1 MAKKRLFTL
10 LLLVLAPM
18 SVSNAI
24 DADQARIFSGQDL
37 HIFSPE
43 VLSYQL
49 STGEHTLVFRD
60 GFSMSIDGCEFS
72 SAVWLKAI
80 RTEFRGRT
88 IIDYELTAYLKTD
101 VSVTKDEQAKAIELR
116 ERIVNESGTRIVQF
130 DVSGEVFVTAG
141 KRKIS
146 NPRELELYKEASAAA
161 ASIGRKFVVREEV
174 LIPGLPGEKPRPKEE
189 ILKPKVAEPPAK
201 AEREIFAPA
210 VEAVKP
216 EVKFW
221 YPVNISPAGEE
232 PLEIETDQLT
242 NGTNVATVTNRF
254 YLWQKRDEKGGLL
267 ELQADEAVLFYADE
281 GSEQEIA
288 AAGVITGI
296 YMAGDVLMVEGSR
309 TIRCDQ
315 MYYDFPNK
323 RALAINAVMR
333 SFDANRRIPI
343 YVRAAKIKRLSENKF
358 AAENIT
364 LTSSEFHQPQI
375 SLTASDVLIT
385 DTTVIDEEQGKVSD
399 ASYDAQLRDIR
410 LKMGKSTIFR
420 WPFMRSNLQ
429 RPDIPLESLR
439 IGNDNS
445 WGTSIESRWYLSRLL
460 GLREPE
466 GVDSRLNLDYFSKR
480 GTGAGVEIEYE
491 MDKYYGRIAGYVIR
505 DSGEDRLGRDSSRKN
520 IDAGNDIRGRFGWLH
535 RHFLPY
541 KWQLTTGI
549 GYSSDENFIESF
561 YRKEFNV
568 STQETYLHLKRIE
581 DNRAIS
587 ILGKVR
593 INDFADELDQMPA
606 FEYHLTGESLFND
619 TFTLYSDT
627 QVARMRQRIGDR
639 HTTLIDENMFTFG
652 WQRMELDMPME
663 LAGSLSAGR
672 KQSVRVVPFIAG
684 TFGYDDRSGFRSTL
698 VDGSNTGSFGD
709 KNVWLGE
716 LGVRVFPRPLWKEYP
731 NVTSRL
737 WDLNR
742 LRHIIKPWVTA
753 VTYVESDSVV
763 KQRDTLNFG
772 ISQRLQTKRQ
782 GTSGARTIDW
792 MRLDTEF
799 TWVDDSASADT
810 SAPDRFIW
818 ARPMVPLS
826 VFSAPEIFSGDLTTA
841 GLRRFEMFGPRR
853 NYFAADYIWRLSDTA
868 VIISD
873 MNFDMQSGVVQQFNF
888 GLSRLVWPDLSL
900 FIGSRYLR
908 NINILD
914 QKGSNTFTFAATYVL
929 DPRYTLVFSQ
939 QFDFDYG
946 ANIRSNITLLRKY
959 HRMRY
964 GFTYSAD
971 GSLDRQAIVLS
982 IWPQG
987 VPEMALGPRRYMG
1000 IGEESYLN
1008 R

>member
-1 MAKKRLFTL
+1 
-10 LLLVLAPM
+10 
-18 SVSNAI
+18 
-24 DADQARIFSGQDL
+24 
-37 HIFSPE
+37 
-43 VLSYQL
+43 
-49 STGEHTLVFRD
+49 
-60 GFSMSIDGCEFS
+60 
-72 SAVWLKAI
+72 
-80 RTEFRGRT
+80 
-88 IIDYELTAYLKTD
+88 
-101 VSVTKDEQAKAIELR
+101 
-116 ERIVNESGTRIVQF
+116 
-130 DVSGEVFVTAG
+130 
-141 KRKIS
+141 
-146 NPRELELYKEASAAA
+146 
-161 ASIGRKFVVREEV
+161 
-174 LIPGLPGEKPRPKEE
+174 
-189 ILKPKVAEPPAK
+189 
-201 AEREIFAPA
+201 
-210 VEAVKP
+210 
-216 EVKFW
+216 
-221 YPVNISPAGEE
+221 
-232 PLEIETDQLT
+232 
-242 NGTNVATVTNRF
+242 
-254 YLWQKRDEKGGLL
+254 
-267 ELQADEAVLFYADE
+267 
-281 GSEQEIA
+281 
-288 AAGVITGI
+288 
-296 YMAGDVLMVEGSR
+296 
-309 TIRCDQ
+309 
-315 MYYDFPNK
+315 
-323 RALAINAVMR
+323 
-333 SFDANRRIPI
+333 
-343 YVRAAKIKRLSENKF
+343 
-358 AAENIT
+358 
-364 LTSSEFHQPQI
+364 
-375 SLTASDVLIT
+375 
-385 DTTVIDEEQGKVSD
+385 
-399 ASYDAQLRDIR
+399 
-410 LKMGKSTIFR
+410 TIFR